1 MDRNV
6 KRILVFIALIVG
18 AFALS
23 FLARFFYNP
32 AAMTIDDLHQRNL
45 EGEESDVNYVYNG
58 YSFVFYD
65 NLWYTQVARDGDTI
79 LDIPLHFAPKEL
91 EDISITGEI
100 NWELEEPEVYLT
112 FDPDEESYTYVT
124 LSIAELSLNL
134 AKGMEIKPIAA
145 CSKNE
150 TTACKDRPIV
160 TCENKD
166 KAVVYLRQEEGK
178 GKVNMD
184 GNCVEIIGKDW
195 EMVKATDRFL
205 LQWYGVMS

>member
-1 MDRNV
+1 MDRNA

-23 FLARFFYNP
+23 FLARFFYSP
-32 AAMTIDDLHQRNL
+32 SALTIDELHRRNL

-58 YSFVFYD
+58 YSFIYFD

-79 LDIPLHFAPKEL
+79 LDIPLHFAPREL
-91 EDISITGEI
+91 EDISIIGEI
-100 NWELEEPEVYLT
+100 NWQLEEPEVYLT
-112 FDPDEESYTYVT
+112 FDPDEKSYTYVT

-145 CSKNE
+145 CSKNL
-150 TTACKDRPIV
+150 TSACENRPIV

-166 KAVVYLRQEEGK
+166 KAVIYMKQGEGE
-178 GKVNMD
+178 GEVNLKE
-184 GNCVEIIGKDW
+184 NCVEIIGKDW
-195 EMVKATDRFL
+195 ELVKATDRFL
-205 LQWYGVMS
+205 LQWYNVME